1 MRTVAGRLARAAL
14 LAWPTTGLW
23 LGVASTAPGNDRSA
37 AVVSLA
43 AGDAEDVP
51 DFNREIKPLLVR
63 HCYRCHGPQR
73 QESGYRL
80 DQKEAAFRGGNTGEQ
95 AIVPGDAD
103 NSPLIQYIRGDDPD
117 FVMPPEGERLTER
130 DVQRVVRWVEKGA
143 PWP

>member
-1 MRTVAGRLARAAL
+1 MRTFAGRLALAAL
-14 LAWPTTGLW
+14 LAWPTWGLW
-23 LGVASTAPGNDRSA
+23 PRQVSGTPGGANTAAADATSAS
-37 AVVSLA
+37 
-43 AGDAEDVP
+43 DAKDAP
-51 DFNREIKPLLVR
+51 DFAQEIKPLLVR

-80 DQKEAAFRGGNTGEQ
+80 DQKEAAFRGGDTGEE

-117 FVMPPEGERLTER
+117 FVMPPEGERLTEQQ
-130 DVQRVVRWVEKGA
+130 VQRMVRWVEQGA

>member
-1 MRTVAGRLARAAL
+1 MRIFAGTLAWAAL
-14 LAWPTTGLW
+14 LAWPTAGLW
-23 LGVASTAPGNDRSA
+23 LGEASGTPGDDRNTVAAP
-37 AVVSLA
+37 
-43 AGDAEDVP
+43 AGSDAEDTP

-80 DQKEAAFRGGNTGEQ
+80 DQKAAAFRGGDTGEE
-95 AIVPGDAD
+95 AIVAGDPD

-130 DVQRVVRWVEKGA
+130 QVQRMVRWVEKGA